1 MTSRLLLLRH
11 AKSLWPEGIPD
22 PDRPLA
28 ERGIADATAAGPI
41 LAGITGPVGPDV
53 VLCSPAR
60 RTRQTWDLVAAA
72 LTDPPAPSFE
82 LVIYGASVPE
92 LIDLIRAV
100 PAGAGSVL
108 VVGHEPTMSTTA
120 DLIAAPGSAAD
131 DLARLRRKFPTS
143 GLAVFALAADW
154 SGLGAETAVLE
165 SFLVPRG

>member
-11 AKSLWPEGIPD
+11 AKSLWPEGVPD

-41 LAGITGPVGPDV
+41 LAGITGPAGPDV

-72 LTDPPAPSFE
+72 LTDPPAPAFE
-82 LVIYGASVPE
+82 PVIYGASVPE
-92 LIDLIRAV
+92 LLDLIRAV
-100 PAGAGSVL
+100 RAGAGSVL
-108 VVGHEPTMSTTA
+108 VVGHEPTMSATA
-120 DLIAAPGSAAD
+120 DLIAGPGSAAD
-131 DLARLRRKFPTS
+131 DLTRLRRKFPTS
-143 GLAVFALAADW
+143 GLAEFSLAAQW

-165 SFLVPRG
+165 RFLVPRG